1 MLRLLALAAVL
12 TPLMA
17 FACSPGNATP
27 DEDVI
32 ANVSFDTTRLRVATA
47 RDTVAIR
54 VEIAATE
61 QQKTLGLMERRAMPD
76 DAGMLFLYDA
86 EQPAGGGFWMFRTR
100 IPLDIAFMNADGV
113 IGAIRQMAPCTSQ
126 LAAGC
131 PTYEAGVPFMAALE
145 MNQGFFASR
154 GIRPGDRVLL
164 EELSARR

>member
-1 MLRLLALAAVL
+1 MLRKLALAAPIAAL
-12 TPLMA
+12 AAL
-17 FACSPGNATP
+17 ACSPGNATQ

-32 ANVSFDTTRLRVATA
+32 ASVAFDTTRLRVATA
-47 RDTVAIR
+47 SDTIAIR

-61 QQKTLGLMERRAMPD
+61 QQKTLGLMERRSMPD
-76 DAGMLFLYDA
+76 DAGMLFLYES

-100 IPLDIAFMNADGV
+100 IPLDIAFMDADGV

-131 PTYEAGVPFMAALE
+131 PTYESGVPFMAALE
-145 MNQGFFASR
+145 MNQGFFARR
-154 GIRPGDRVLL
+154 GIRTGDRVLL